1 VLEQVVAQAMLDDVF
16 FWCRKTEV
24 LQRIRNLEPKA
35 QLMATRWMYPS
46 LEAAIAEYQADIV
59 EYELG
64 RDDLTEIARCQAL
77 GVRAMAF
84 SLTHDL
90 SKLQQIEALNADLVN
105 LDRPDLFK
113 LLKVYPNRLQR

>member
-1 VLEQVVAQAMLDDVF
+1 MLEDVF
-16 FWCRKTEV
+16 FWGRKTED
-24 LQRIRNLEPKA
+24 LQRIRDLEPKA

-46 LEAAIAEYQADIV
+46 LVDAINEYEANIV

-64 RDDLTEIARCQAL
+64 RDDLTEISRCQAL
-77 GVRAMAF
+77 GVKVMVF

-90 SKLQQIEALNADLVN
+90 SKLQQIESLNADLVN

-113 LLKVYPNRLQR
+113 LLKLYPSSLRRKKNV

>member
-1 VLEQVVAQAMLDDVF
+1 
-16 FWCRKTEV
+16 
-24 LQRIRNLEPKA
+24 
-35 QLMATRWMYPS
+35 MYPS
-46 LEAAIAEYQADIV
+46 LVAAIAEYEASIV

-77 GVRAMAF
+77 GVKVMVF

-90 SKLQQIEALNADLVN
+90 SRLQQIESLNADLVN

-113 LLKVYPNRLQR
+113 LLKLYPNSLRRKKNV